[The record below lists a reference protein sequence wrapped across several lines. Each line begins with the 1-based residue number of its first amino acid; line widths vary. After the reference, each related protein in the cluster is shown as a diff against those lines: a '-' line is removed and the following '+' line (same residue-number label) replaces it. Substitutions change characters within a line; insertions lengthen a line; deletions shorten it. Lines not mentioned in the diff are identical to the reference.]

1 MKKRFLSMLVL
12 LVAVVSGAWAQE
24 NEGWLSGITN
34 GDLSGDDVSSFF
46 MKVYPSTETVPVVI
60 NANAG
65 KDGTPGIVVKT
76 ATDENAKPQVSDSQF
91 FIVLSEEMPAGSTIR
106 VQFDYK
112 ASKAAKASTEYHA
125 APQSYLYWNAI
136 GDVNFTTEWKT
147 FNGEFTIPKEA
158 DGMKTIAFD
167 LQHELTATDYYFD
180 NISVLYKKSEWTNII
195 ANSDMEGKDVS
206 CFYIID
212 KIKGGPFLARINDGI
227 GKDGSRAIKLQSTGN
242 EPNSWD
248 TQFDIRLPYVL
259 PKGTMYRLS
268 FDYKSDKAGV
278 KVSNDEDYS
287 FGFQISN
294 EPDNYIW
301 WTLDGWPAPYIET
314 TEDNVNKWQ
323 HYKKVF
329 VVPDECDGVTKA
341 DDNDWLR
348 KFRTIYVKLAGNKV
362 ATEFIFDNVK
372 VEILSNVVST
382 LTPEPVTDPKLMR
395 VYPDPNHQH
404 NFSYKAD
411 GATITATCTEG
422 CDIFDPMTLTI
433 SAPKNLLFNYQKKEA
448 TLNADYN
455 KTAFPGEIAIDYY
468 QGTTKLNGAPFHT
481 GNYSAKV
488 TMGGQTASVDF
499 TINGQTPIRF
509 IKKAKFGNG
518 YAYVV
523 HTLTE
528 YLPVESTNDYC
539 IMLDGRTYIVRGN
552 VVLSKGLIYK
562 GAVNLIVCDKAKLTI
577 KGGIWHIGSQLDI
590 YAEEGA
596 EQTATI
602 DVQGDTSIELEGV
615 ANQPALSGNI
625 VLNSGNLTATPA
637 AGGKLAADDL
647 ELTIANGVNSGA
659 LTGGTLQDDGS
670 TKFTSAQVNN
680 LTSLSLSTPPSNSVK
695 LAKDTEDAD
704 NWTVSDGTSVAQGT
718 ATLPNVT
725 EGATVTATYSGTK
738 KVIGVK
744 AVKVDPLAVPLTVEA
759 ITAGT
764 IMVNS
769 PKEGMQ
775 YSLNGGAK
783 TAVTT
788 TIDVAAGDKVQFY
801 GNGTSITSYNGTQ
814 IKGGTAKVKV
824 YGNIMSLVDE
834 EGFATAA
841 LTATSAFTGLFTG
854 NTTLTDASG
863 LLLPATTLTSYCYSE
878 MFKGC
883 TALTAAP
890 ALPATK
896 LGDGCYH
903 MMFQNCSALTAAP
916 ELPATT
922 LTGGCYNRM
931 FAGCTNLT
939 SAPEL
944 KAEKLLGYC
953 YQQMFDGCS
962 KLASVTIMATSG
974 FSTTNFCTYNWLR
987 NAGTQAEGTK
997 AVYTFSTANWPSG
1010 AYGIPDSWNR
1020 VNMDE

>member
-1 MKKRFLSMLVL
+1 MLVL
-12 LVAVVSGAWAQE
+12 LAAVVSGAWAQE

-34 GDLSGDDVSSFF
+34 GDLSGADVSSFF
-46 MKVYPSTETVPVVI
+46 MKLYPSTETVPAVI

-65 KDGTPGIVVKT
+65 KNGTPGIVVKT
-76 ATDENAKPQVSDSQF
+76 ATNENAEPQISDSQF
-91 FIVLSEEMPAGSTIR
+91 FIVLSEELPAGSTIR

-112 ASKAAKASTEYHA
+112 ASKAAKGSTEFHA
-125 APQSYLYWNAI
+125 APTSYLYWNAI

-147 FNGEFTIPKEA
+147 FTGEFTIPKEA

-167 LQHELTATDYYFD
+167 LQNELTATDYYFD
-180 NISVLYKKSEWTNII
+180 NLSVLYKKTEWTNII
-195 ANSDMEGKDVS
+195 ANSDMEGNDVS

-242 EPNSWD
+242 EENIYD

-268 FDYKSDKAGV
+268 FDYKADNAG
-278 KVSNDEDYS
+278 E
-287 FGFQISN
+287 FAFQISN

-301 WTLDGWPAPYIET
+301 WTLDGWPAPGGNFT
-314 TEDNVNKWQ
+314 TEWQ

-329 VVPDECDGVTKA
+329 VVPTECDGVTKA

-348 KFRTIYVKLAGNKV
+348 QFRTIYANLAYNKV

-488 TMGGQTASVDF
+488 TIGGQTASVDF

-509 IKKAKFGNG
+509 IKKTKLGNV

-528 YLPVESTNDYC
+528 YLPVESTSDYC
-539 IMLDGRTYIVRGN
+539 IMLDGRTYIVKGN

-562 GAVNLIVCDKAKLTI
+562 GAVNLIVCDKSKLTI

-615 ANQPALSGNI
+615 ANQPVLSGNI

-637 AGGKLAADDL
+637 AEGKLAADDL
-647 ELTIANGVNSGA
+647 ELTIASGVSGGA

-670 TKFTSAQVNN
+670 KKFTAAQVNN
-680 LTSLSLSTPPSNSVK
+680 QTNLLLTTPPSYSVK
-695 LAKDTEDAD
+695 LAEDTKDAD
-704 NWTVSDGTSVAQGT
+704 NWTISDGTSVANGT
-718 ATLPNVT
+718 TTLPNVT
-725 EGATVTATYSGTK
+725 EGTTVTVTYTGTK
-738 KVIGVK
+738 RVKSVK
-744 AVKVDPLAVPLTVEA
+744 AVKKAEPATAPITVTWNDSDITGGGMSFTKDGVT
-759 ITAGT
+759 ITANLMDLNSKNFEDGGT
-764 IMVNS
+764 I
-769 PKEGMQ
+769 
-775 YSLNGGAK
+775 
-783 TAVTT
+783 TT
-788 TIDVAAGDKVQFY
+788 TL
-801 GNGTSITSYNGTQ
+801 GNFTKIEVTAWEVNVSGTGWSGSTW
-814 IKGGTAKVKV
+814 
-824 YGNIMSLVDE
+824 
-834 EGFATAA
+834 
-841 LTATSAFTGLFTG
+841 TG
-854 NTTLTDASG
+854 NAS
-863 LLLPATTLTSYCYSE
+863 SVS
-878 MFKGC
+878 FS
-883 TALTAAP
+883 
-890 ALPATK
+890 
-896 LGDGCYH
+896 GDIIGMH
-903 MMFQNCSALTAAP
+903 MGNVKFVFTIEP
-916 ELPATT
+916 
-922 LTGGCYNRM
+922 
-931 FAGCTNLT
+931 TN
-939 SAPEL
+939 
-944 KAEKLLGYC
+944 
-953 YQQMFDGCS
+953 
-962 KLASVTIMATSG
+962 
-974 FSTTNFCTYNWLR
+974 
-987 NAGTQAEGTK
+987 
-997 AVYTFSTANWPSG
+997 
-1010 AYGIPDSWNR
+1010 
-1020 VNMDE
+1020 

>member
-1 MKKRFLSMLVL
+1 MKQKRLISLLVL
-12 LVAVVSGAWAQE
+12 LMTVVTGAWAQE

-34 GDLSGDDVSSFF
+34 GDLSGDNVSSFF
-46 MKVYPSTETVPVVI
+46 QKVYPSTETVPVVI

-76 ATDENAKPQVSDSQF
+76 ATDENAEPQVSDSQF

-112 ASKAAKASTEYHA
+112 ASKAAKGSTEYHA

-136 GDVNFTTEWKT
+136 GNVNFTTEWKT

-167 LQHELTATDYYFD
+167 LQNELTATDYYFD

-206 CFYIID
+206 CFYIKD
-212 KIKGGPFLARINDGI
+212 KIKGGPFLPRINDGI
-227 GKDGSRAIKLQSTGN
+227 GKDGSRAIKLQSTDN

-248 TQFDIRLPYVL
+248 TQFYIRLPYVL
-259 PKGTMYRLS
+259 PKGTMYRVS
-268 FDYKSDKAGV
+268 FDYKSDKAG
-278 KVSNDEDYS
+278 D
-287 FGFQISN
+287 FGFQVAN
-294 EPDNYIW
+294 EPDQYIW
-301 WTLDGWPAPYIET
+301 WTLDGSPAPYIET

-329 VVPDECDGVTKA
+329 AVPAACDGVTKA

-348 KFRTIYVKLAGNKV
+348 QFRTIYLNLAGNKV

-455 KTAFPGEIAIDYY
+455 KTAFPGEITIDYY

-509 IKKAKFGNG
+509 IKKTKFGNG

-539 IMLDGRTYIVRGN
+539 IMLDGRNYIVKGN

-562 GAVNLIVCDKAKLTI
+562 GAVNLILCDKAKLTV

-602 DVQGDTSIELEGV
+602 DVQGDTSIELEGI

-625 VLNSGNLTATPA
+625 VLNSGNLTAAPA
-637 AGGKLAADDL
+637 AVDKLAADDL
-647 ELTIANGVNSGA
+647 ELTIANGVSGGA

-670 TKFTSAQVNN
+670 TKFTAAQVKSQ
-680 LTSLSLSTPPSNSVK
+680 TSLSLSTPPSNGVK
-695 LAKDTEDAD
+695 LAEDTEDAD
-704 NWTVSDGTSVAQGT
+704 NWTVSDGTSVAKGT
-718 ATLPNVT
+718 ATLPNVA
-725 EGATVTATYSGTK
+725 EGAKVTATYSGTK
-738 KVIGVK
+738 KVLGMKVKKGGV
-744 AVKVDPLAVPLTVEA
+744 AALIYSWESPEGTPVQTG
-759 ITAGT
+759 GT
-764 IMVNS
+764 IAYVNGDTS
-769 PKEGMQ
+769 NGDRVNYLHTETGI
-775 YSLNGGAK
+775 YTICLNGKLTNITDG
-783 TAVTT
+783 TASQNAGRMDVTL
-788 TIDVAAGDKVQFY
+788 DEALAAGDVITITAYIYKSDTGASSDAYVIF
-801 GNGTSITSYNGTQ
+801 NGANGFD
-814 IKGGTAKVKV
+814 KNNMGVNAECEAFDSNNNLYYSGAAKTVTVKV
-824 YGNIMSLVDE
+824 PAE
-834 EGFATAA
+834 AA
-841 LTATSAFTGLFTG
+841 GCKSFSMTRGITKTNLFI
-854 NTTLTDASG
+854 
-863 LLLPATTLTSYCYSE
+863 
-878 MFKGC
+878 
-883 TALTAAP
+883 
-890 ALPATK
+890 TK
-896 LGDGCYH
+896 L
-903 MMFQNCSALTAAP
+903 
-916 ELPATT
+916 E
-922 LTGGCYNRM
+922 
-931 FAGCTNLT
+931 
-939 SAPEL
+939 
-944 KAEKLLGYC
+944 
-953 YQQMFDGCS
+953 
-962 KLASVTIMATSG
+962 I
-974 FSTTNFCTYNWLR
+974 
-987 NAGTQAEGTK
+987 TK
-997 AVYTFSTANWPSG
+997 GN
-1010 AYGIPDSWNR
+1010 
-1020 VNMDE
+1020 

>member
-12 LVAVVSGAWAQE
+12 LVAVVTGALAQE

-76 ATDENAKPQVSDSQF
+76 ATDENAEPQVSDSQF

-112 ASKAAKASTEYHA
+112 ASKAARASTEYHA

-136 GDVNFTTEWKT
+136 GNVNFTTEWKT
-147 FNGEFTIPKEA
+147 FTGEFTIPKEA

-167 LQHELTATDYYFD
+167 LQNELTATDYYFD
-180 NISVLYKKSEWTNII
+180 NISVLYKKSEWTNIV

-259 PKGTMYRLS
+259 PAGTMYRLS
-268 FDYKSDKAGV
+268 FDYKSDKAG
-278 KVSNDEDYS
+278 D

-294 EPDNYIW
+294 EPNNYIW

-329 VVPDECDGVTKA
+329 AVPAECDGVSKA

-348 KFRTIYVKLAGNKV
+348 QFRTIYVNLAGNKV

-382 LTPEPVTDPKLMR
+382 LTAEPVTDPELMR

-468 QGTTKLNGAPFHT
+468 QGTTKLNDAPFHT

-488 TMGGQTASVDF
+488 TIGGQTASVDF

-509 IKKAKFGNG
+509 IKKTKFGNG

-523 HTLTE
+523 YTLTE

-539 IMLDGRTYIVRGN
+539 IMLDGRTYIVKGN

-647 ELTIANGVNSGA
+647 ELTIASGVSGGA

-670 TKFTSAQVNN
+670 MKFTAAQVNS
-680 LTSLSLSTPPSNSVK
+680 LTSLMLTTPPSNGVK
-695 LAKDTEDAD
+695 LAEDTEDAD
-704 NWTVSDGTSVAQGT
+704 NWTVSDGTSVAKGT
-718 ATLPNVT
+718 AILPNVT

-738 KVIGVK
+738 KVLGMKVEKGGV
-744 AVKVDPLAVPLTVEA
+744 AALIYSWESPEGTVSQ
-759 ITAGT
+759 TGGT
-764 IMVNS
+764 IAYAN
-769 PKEGMQ
+769 GDGNRLNYDQ
-775 YSLNGGAK
+775 AGYHTICLNGKKGNLGDESASVN
-783 TAVTT
+783 AGRMDVTL
-788 TIDVAAGDKVQFY
+788 DEALAAGDVI
-801 GNGTSITSYNGTQ
+801 SITAFINKIESKQSSAYIVFNGANGFNKNNMGVNAESGVFGDEANLDVTF
-814 IKGGTAKVKV
+814 GGSPQTITITVPA
-824 YGNIMSLVDE
+824 E
-834 EGFATAA
+834 AA
-841 LTATSAFTGLFTG
+841 GCKSFSMTRGVTGTNLFI
-854 NTTLTDASG
+854 
-863 LLLPATTLTSYCYSE
+863 
-878 MFKGC
+878 
-883 TALTAAP
+883 
-890 ALPATK
+890 TK
-896 LGDGCYH
+896 L
-903 MMFQNCSALTAAP
+903 
-916 ELPATT
+916 E
-922 LTGGCYNRM
+922 
-931 FAGCTNLT
+931 
-939 SAPEL
+939 
-944 KAEKLLGYC
+944 
-953 YQQMFDGCS
+953 
-962 KLASVTIMATSG
+962 I
-974 FSTTNFCTYNWLR
+974 
-987 NAGTQAEGTK
+987 TK
-997 AVYTFSTANWPSG
+997 GN
-1010 AYGIPDSWNR
+1010 
-1020 VNMDE
+1020 

>member
-1 MKKRFLSMLVL
+1 MLMKKRFLSMLVL
-12 LVAVVSGAWAQE
+12 LVAVVTGAWAQE

-76 ATDENAKPQVSDSQF
+76 ATDENAEPQVSDSQF

-147 FNGEFTIPKEA
+147 FKGEFTIPKEA
-158 DGMKTIAFD
+158 DGMKTIALD
-167 LQHELTATDYYFD
+167 LQHEKTATDYYFD
-180 NISVLYKKSEWTNII
+180 NLSVLYKKSEWTNIV

-242 EPNSWD
+242 EANIYD

-259 PKGTMYRLS
+259 PAGTMYRLS
-268 FDYKSDKAGV
+268 FDYKADKAG
-278 KVSNDEDYS
+278 D
-287 FGFQISN
+287 FAFQISN

-301 WTLDGWPAPYIET
+301 WTLDGWPAPGGSFT
-314 TEDNVNKWQ
+314 TEWQ

-329 VVPDECDGVTKA
+329 VVPNECDGVTKA

-348 KFRTIYVKLAGNKV
+348 KFRTIYANLAYNKV

-488 TMGGQTASVDF
+488 TIGGQTASVDF
-499 TINGQTPIRF
+499 TINGQTPIRY
-509 IKKAKFGNG
+509 IKKTKFGNG

-523 HTLTE
+523 YTLTE

-539 IMLDGRTYIVRGN
+539 IMLDGRTYIVKGN

-647 ELTIANGVNSGA
+647 ELTIANGMNSGA

-680 LTSLSLSTPPSNSVK
+680 LTSLSLSTPPSYSVK

-725 EGATVTATYSGTK
+725 EGATVTVTYSGTK
-738 KVIGVK
+738 KVKSVK
-744 AVKVDPLAVPLTVEA
+744 AVKVDPLTVPLTIEA

-783 TAVTT
+783 AAVTT

-801 GNGTSITSYNGTQ
+801 GNGTSITSYGSSKISGCTT
-814 IKGGTAKVKV
+814 ITGISGMGFTCKV

-834 EGFATAA
+834 EGFATATT
-841 LTATSAFTGLFTG
+841 LSAAYAFSGLFIG

-863 LLLPATTLTSYCYSE
+863 LLLPATTLGE
-878 MFKGC
+878 
-883 TALTAAP
+883 
-890 ALPATK
+890 
-896 LGDGCYH
+896 GCYYT
-903 MMFQNCSALTAAP
+903 MFQNCSALTAAP

-944 KAEKLLGYC
+944 KAEKLVGYC

-974 FSTTNFCTYNWLR
+974 FSTGNYCTYNWLR
-987 NAGTQAEGTK
+987 NAGTAVEGTK
-997 AVYTFSTANWPSG
+997 AVYTFKTASWADSSSP
-1010 AYGIPDSWNR
+1010 YGIPDGWDR

>member
-12 LVAVVSGAWAQE
+12 LAAVVTGAWAQE

-76 ATDENAKPQVSDSQF
+76 ATDENAEPQVSDSQF

-112 ASKAAKASTEYHA
+112 ASKAARASTEYHA

-136 GDVNFTTEWKT
+136 GNVNFTTEWKT
-147 FNGEFTIPKEA
+147 FTGEFTIPKEA

-259 PKGTMYRLS
+259 PAGTMYRLS
-268 FDYKSDKAGV
+268 FDYKSDKAG
-278 KVSNDEDYS
+278 D

-294 EPDNYIW
+294 EPNNYIW

-329 VVPDECDGVTKA
+329 AVPAECDGVSKA

-348 KFRTIYVKLAGNKV
+348 QFRTIYVNLAGNKV

-382 LTPEPVTDPKLMR
+382 LTAEPVTDPELMR

-488 TMGGQTASVDF
+488 TIGGQTASVDF
-499 TINGQTPIRF
+499 TINGQTPLRY
-509 IKKAKFGNG
+509 IKKTKFGNG

-523 HTLTE
+523 YTLTE

-539 IMLDGRTYIVRGN
+539 IMLDGRTYIVKGN

-647 ELTIANGVNSGA
+647 ELTIASGVSGGA

-670 TKFTSAQVNN
+670 MKFTAAQVNS
-680 LTSLSLSTPPSNSVK
+680 LTSLMLTTPPSNSVK
-695 LAKDTEDAD
+695 LAEDTEDAD

-725 EGATVTATYSGTK
+725 EGAKVTVTYSGTK
-738 KVIGVK
+738 KVLGMKAAKKKTAPKLLTLNVGGVTIYYAEGDSWANAISRDENK
-744 AVKVDPLAVPLTVEA
+744 DSGLFIREGNRVHHSNYGQLVDSNTEAVLPEA
-759 ITAGT
+759 IINA
-764 IMVNS
+764 N
-769 PKEGMQ
+769 E
-775 YSLNGGAK
+775 
-783 TAVTT
+783 
-788 TIDVAAGDKVQFY
+788 
-801 GNGTSITSYNGTQ
+801 SYRF
-814 IKGGTAKVKV
+814 IK
-824 YGNIMSLVDE
+824 
-834 EGFATAA
+834 
-841 LTATSAFTGLFTG
+841 
-854 NTTLTDASG
+854 
-863 LLLPATTLTSYCYSE
+863 
-878 MFKGC
+878 
-883 TALTAAP
+883 
-890 ALPATK
+890 
-896 LGDGCYH
+896 
-903 MMFQNCSALTAAP
+903 
-916 ELPATT
+916 
-922 LTGGCYNRM
+922 
-931 FAGCTNLT
+931 
-939 SAPEL
+939 
-944 KAEKLLGYC
+944 
-953 YQQMFDGCS
+953 
-962 KLASVTIMATSG
+962 
-974 FSTTNFCTYNWLR
+974 
-987 NAGTQAEGTK
+987 
-997 AVYTFSTANWPSG
+997 
-1010 AYGIPDSWNR
+1010 
-1020 VNMDE
+1020 

>member
-12 LVAVVSGAWAQE
+12 LVAVVTGAWAQE

-46 MKVYPSTETVPVVI
+46 QKVYPSTETVPVVI

-499 TINGQTPIRF
+499 TINGQTPLRY
-509 IKKAKFGNG
+509 IKKTKFGNG

-523 HTLTE
+523 YTLTE

-539 IMLDGRTYIVRGN
+539 IMLDGRTYIVKGN

-647 ELTIANGVNSGA
+647 ELTIANGVNIGA

-725 EGATVTATYSGTK
+725 EGATVTATYNGTK

-744 AVKVDPLAVPLTVEA
+744 AVKVDPLAVPLTIEA

-783 TAVTT
+783 AAVTT